1 METVWREF
9 FSYIAECAGSTAN
22 IEVALFALKSFHTLL
37 APMLPSGS
45 SSSYSDAP
53 LDSESGQQHVQIA
66 PLAFGTVA
74 NQQRARRLW
83 AVALEKW
90 LEIGRRVTGLASGEP
105 QPALPTQQFLVC
117 LVELFGF
124 VLALLRSA
132 LSVTCNSSGQSALF
146 ASSAVPPAPAG
157 DALAIANP
165 SSSSAPACGSPIAL
179 GESTLRQC
187 IEVFYVCLL
196 MPFPPNE
203 TGIYLI
209 PSPSPPAIA
218 AFESISALLDPSAKK
233 SDPAVSAP
241 KSNSQL
247 MIDPSRYL
255 TRTTEDANITPLQD
269 AIFKIFQ
276 LICQVF

>member
-1 METVWREF
+1 
-9 FSYIAECAGSTAN
+9 
-22 IEVALFALKSFHTLL
+22 
-37 APMLPSGS
+37 MLPSGS
-45 SSSYSDAP
+45 SSSSYADAP
-53 LDSESGQQHVQIA
+53 IYSENGEQQVQVA

-83 AVALEKW
+83 GVALEKW

-132 LSVTCNSSGQSALF
+132 PERSVACSSSNGAQSALF
-146 ASSAVPPAPAG
+146 VSSAVASSPAAAG
-157 DALAIANP
+157 EAAANALAIAIANP
-165 SSSSAPACGSPIAL
+165 ISNTSCAPGSLSAL
-179 GESTLRQC
+179 GEATLRQC

-209 PSPSPPAIA
+209 TRPSPPDIA
-218 AFESISALLDPSAKK
+218 AFESISALLDPSAKR
-233 SDPAVSAP
+233 SDPPTLSARR
-241 KSNSQL
+241 NSSPL
-247 MIDPSRYL
+247 LIDPSRYM

-269 AIFKIFQ
+269 AVFKIFQ
-276 LICQVF
+276 MICQVVFLN